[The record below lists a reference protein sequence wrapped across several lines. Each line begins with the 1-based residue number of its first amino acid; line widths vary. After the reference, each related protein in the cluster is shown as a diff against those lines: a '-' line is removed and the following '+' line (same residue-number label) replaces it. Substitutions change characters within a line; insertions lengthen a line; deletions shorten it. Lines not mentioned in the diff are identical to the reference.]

1 MNSDNV
7 DRQWQYLRGKLK
19 AWWDQLTD
27 ADLEQVA
34 GKKAQLV
41 ALLQDRFG
49 YTRER
54 AQQEVGY
61 GWWHRPPGATAQG
74 TRAGTSV
81 DLGDSA
87 PVEERLEEAASG
99 SSAL

>member
-7 DRQWQYLRGKLK
+7 DPQWQYLRGELK
-19 AWWDQLTD
+19 AWWDQL
-27 ADLEQVA
+27 ADVGLELVA
-34 GKKAQLV
+34 GKKAHLV
-41 ALLQDRFG
+41 ALVQDGYG

-74 TRAGTSV
+74 TRAEMSV

-87 PVEERLEEAASG
+87 PAGERLEEAADG
-99 SSAL
+99 SFAL

>member
-7 DRQWQYLRGKLK
+7 DRQWQYLRGELK
-19 AWWDQLTD
+19 AWWDQLTMPISTGGG
-27 ADLEQVA
+27 Q
-34 GKKAQLV
+34 KAQLV
-41 ALLQDRFG
+41 ALVQDRFG

-61 GWWHRPPGATAQG
+61 GWWHRPPGATTQG
-74 TRAGTSV
+74 TRAGTPV

-87 PVEERLEEAASG
+87 PAGERLEEAASG

>member
-7 DRQWQYLRGKLK
+7 DRQWEYLRGEVK

-41 ALLQDRFG
+41 ALVQDRYG
-49 YTRER
+49 YT
-54 AQQEVGY
+54 
-61 GWWHRPPGATAQG
+61 GAGA
-74 TRAGTSV
+74 AGGRVRMVTSTTWRH
-81 DLGDSA
+81 S
-87 PVEERLEEAASG
+87 PRNSR
-99 SSAL
+99 